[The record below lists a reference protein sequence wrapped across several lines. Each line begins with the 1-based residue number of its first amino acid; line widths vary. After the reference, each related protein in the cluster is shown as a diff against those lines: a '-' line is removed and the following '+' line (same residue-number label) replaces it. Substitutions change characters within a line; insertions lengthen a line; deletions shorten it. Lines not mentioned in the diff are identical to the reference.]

1 MPGSLNMIAQDP
13 AYPQAGTFLTN
24 QPKALSV
31 PLTQYRQQLHF
42 MVEKASDGISGVCY
56 LTKLQR
62 K

>member
-13 AYPQAGTFLTN
+13 AYPQSGTFLTN

>member
-1 MPGSLNMIAQDP
+1 MIAQDP

-31 PLTQYRQQLHF
+31 PLAQYRQQLHF

-56 LTKLQR
+56 LTKL
-62 K
+62 